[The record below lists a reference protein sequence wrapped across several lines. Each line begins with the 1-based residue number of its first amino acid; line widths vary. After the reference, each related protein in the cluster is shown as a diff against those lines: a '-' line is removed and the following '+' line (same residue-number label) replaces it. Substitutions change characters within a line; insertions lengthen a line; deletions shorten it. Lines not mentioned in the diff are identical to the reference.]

1 MHCLKPISHRRDFM
15 PAIDLSRS
23 LKGSEIIDALFLAEK
38 EHGNFTVKISP
49 RVKVIGTSDLSK
61 KRIETWHDVEI
72 IITLPHSRIY
82 NRKAHVAFSVVL
94 DEEYKTVHFSVFR
107 VESANKTFWAIF
119 CPLLVCGVFPGL
131 IWVCMVENYKTLDF
145 DTPGFAEVKPFL
157 HAIFGSLEQNA
168 LQGSSKE
175 IPLLSSSGEK
185 KESLFDESL

>member
-1 MHCLKPISHRRDFM
+1 MHYLKPISHRRDCM

-23 LKGSEIIDALFLAEK
+23 LKGSEILDALFLAEK
-38 EHGNFTVKISP
+38 EQENFTVKISP
-49 RVKVIGTSDLSK
+49 RVKVVKTFDFAK

-72 IITLPHSRIY
+72 IIPLPHSRIY

-107 VESANKTFWAIF
+107 VGSANKTFWAIL
-119 CPLLVCGVFPGL
+119 CPLLVCGIVPGL
-131 IWVCMVENYKTLDF
+131 FWMCAVDNYKTLDF

-157 HAIFGSLEQNA
+157 HAIFGSLEQYA

-175 IPLLSSSGEK
+175 IPLLNSSGEERGLLN
-185 KESLFDESL
+185 ESL